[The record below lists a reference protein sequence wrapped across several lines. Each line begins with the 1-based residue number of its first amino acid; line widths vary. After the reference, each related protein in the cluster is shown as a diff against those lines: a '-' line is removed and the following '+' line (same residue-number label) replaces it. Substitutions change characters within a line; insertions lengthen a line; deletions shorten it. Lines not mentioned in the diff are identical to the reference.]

1 MKGRRKVRNGR
12 PGSERGMDAKRAE
25 TAGKYVIDGQEVNG
39 ERLRNEQKP
48 LGSERGTARK
58 RTGNGCEASRNG
70 RKRRSWTGSGQET
83 DEKCNF
89 KQYEP

>member
-25 TAGKYVIDGQEVNG
+25 TAGKYVIDGQEANG

-48 LGSERGTARK
+48 LGTEQE
-58 RTGNGCEASRNG
+58 TGHESD

>member
-1 MKGRRKVRNGR
+1 MEVTGNGKPGREVSGGKMVMDRSRERAGEDER
-12 PGSERGMDAKRAE
+12 P
-25 TAGKYVIDGQEVNG
+25 
-39 ERLRNEQKP
+39 P
-48 LGSERGTARK
+48 GSERGTARK

>member
-25 TAGKYVIDGQEVNG
+25 TAGKYVIDGQEANG

-48 LGSERGTARK
+48 LGTEQE
-58 RTGNGCEASRNG
+58 TGHGSD
-70 RKRRSWTGSGQET
+70 RKRRAWPGEVAWKAAIERSRE
-83 DEKCNF
+83 E
-89 KQYEP
+89 